1 MSNLDEFDLDPVV
14 NVEDDSFIEPH
25 SIVTPTILIKAI
37 ESIRKVIIVQQ
48 CLVLFVKGIIA
59 ALVQMLTIIS
69 ANLEFLLLKI
79 NDRAVMIYKIIN

>member
-1 MSNLDEFDLDPVV
+1 M
-14 NVEDDSFIEPH
+14 
-25 SIVTPTILIKAI
+25 I